1 MQKGR
6 PLTGSPFF
14 MVRYFV
20 ADDDVWRGS
29 PRPVF
34 DAALSRSKQFIVNWR
49 NARGAKA
56 VTSTG
61 VTAPE
66 RESGLHGIG
75 VESLTA
81 WRKP

>member
-1 MQKGR
+1 LK
-6 PLTGSPFF
+6 
-14 MVRYFV
+14 
-20 ADDDVWRGS
+20 
-29 PRPVF
+29 
-34 DAALSRSKQFIVNWR
+34 

-61 VTAPE
+61 VSAPE